1 MEGFLI
7 SDYIYNM
14 KTQLTFER
22 IVGLSSLFIA
32 SCAAFFS
39 IIGIGMLFSGSAIAS
54 MVMASSLEIGKLVA
68 TTFLYRY
75 WKKSQFLLK
84 TYLILAVLALMFITS
99 LGIFGYLTSAYQ
111 QSAIENKLSE
121 EKIVY
126 IQDQK
131 KMFDDK
137 INNSKKRI
145 ENISK
150 LRISQEERLNES
162 MTNVIISRNPIQLAQ
177 IQESTKEF
185 IEKSEKDIEVEN
197 NKIQSSIDE
206 MQKLDK
212 QISDIKLQGSSKKD
226 LQTFK
231 FVADEFGVDINK
243 VVKWFIICLISVFDP
258 LAICL
263 LLAYNTTLGDTI
275 YVKPVV
281 KVEETPKKEPTV
293 EEIVEKSKEE
303 SSQKIKGEQIIKE
316 VIKEVPIHIEKEVI
330 KEVPI
335 EKEVIKEVVIDNSYK
350 PNHFSF

>member
-1 MEGFLI
+1 
-7 SDYIYNM
+7 M
-14 KTQLTFER
+14 KTSLTFER

-54 MVMASSLEIGKLVA
+54 MIMASSLEIGKLVA

-111 QSAIENKLSE
+111 QSAIENKLNE
-121 EKIVY
+121 DKILY

-131 KMFDDK
+131 KMYSIKIDD
-137 INNSKKRI
+137 SKKRV
-145 ENISK
+145 ENITK
-150 LRISQEERLNES
+150 LRTSQEERLNES

-177 IQESTKEF
+177 IQQSTKEF
-185 IEKSEKDIEVEN
+185 IEKTEKDIDTEN
-197 NKIQSSIDE
+197 SKIQSSIDE
-206 MQKLDK
+206 IQKLDK
-212 QISDIKLQGSSKKD
+212 QITDIKLLGSSKKD

-231 FVADEFGVDINK
+231 FVADEFNVDINK

-263 LLAYNTTLGDTI
+263 LLAYNTTLGDVI
-275 YVKPVV
+275 YVKP
-281 KVEETPKKEPTV
+281 TIKKEILENEQTI
-293 EEIVEKSKEE
+293 EDIVEQAKEE
-303 SSQKIKGEQIIKE
+303 ATQEVKDGQIIKE
-316 VIKEVPIHIEKEVI
+316 IIKEVPVHIEKEVI
-330 KEVPI
+330 KEVPV
-335 EKEVIKEVVIDNSYK
+335 EKEVVKEVVIDNSYK

>member
-1 MEGFLI
+1 
-7 SDYIYNM
+7 M
-14 KTQLTFER
+14 KTPLTFER

-54 MVMASSLEIGKLVA
+54 MIMASSLEIGKLVA

-75 WKKSQFLLK
+75 WKKSQILLK

-145 ENISK
+145 ESITK
-150 LRISQEERLNES
+150 LRVSQEERLNES

-177 IQESTKEF
+177 IQQSTKEF
-185 IEKSEKDIEVEN
+185 IDKSEKDIENEN
-197 NKIQSSIDE
+197 NKIQLSIDE

-212 QISDIKLQGSSKKD
+212 QISDIKLQGSGKKD

-263 LLAYNTTLGDTI
+263 LLAYNTTLGDVI
-275 YVKPVV
+275 YVKDVV
-281 KVEETPKKEPTV
+281 KKEEPKNEPTV
-293 EEIVEKSKEE
+293 EEIVEQAKEE
-303 SSQKIKGEQIIKE
+303 ATQEVKDGQIIKE
-316 VIKEVPIHIEKEVI
+316 IIKEVPIHIEKEVI
-330 KEVPI
+330 KEVPV
-335 EKEVIKEVVIDNSYK
+335 EKEVIKEVVVDNSYK

>member
-1 MEGFLI
+1 
-7 SDYIYNM
+7 M
-14 KTQLTFER
+14 KTPMTFER

-54 MVMASSLEIGKLVA
+54 MIMASSLEIGKLVA

-150 LRISQEERLNES
+150 LRVSQEERLNES

-177 IQESTKEF
+177 IQQSTKEF

-275 YVKPVV
+275 YVKPIV

-293 EEIVEKSKEE
+293 EEIVEQAKEE
-303 SSQKIKGEQIIKE
+303 ATQEVKEGQIIKE
-316 VIKEVPIHIEKEVI
+316 IIKEVPVHIEKEVI
-330 KEVPI
+330 KEIPI
-335 EKEVIKEVVIDNSYK
+335 EKEVIKEVVVDNSYK

>member
-1 MEGFLI
+1 
-7 SDYIYNM
+7 M
-14 KTQLTFER
+14 KKPLNFER

-54 MVMASSLEIGKLVA
+54 MIMASSLEIGKLVA

-111 QSAIENKLSE
+111 QSAIDNKLSE

-126 IQDQK
+126 IQYQK

-137 INNSKKRI
+137 IDNSKKRI
-145 ENISK
+145 ENITK
-150 LRISQEERLNES
+150 LRSSQEDRLNES

-177 IQESTKEF
+177 IQQSTKEF
-185 IEKSEKDIEVEN
+185 IEKSEKDIENEN

-206 MQKLDK
+206 IQKLDK
-212 QISDIKLQGSSKKD
+212 QISDIKIKSGGQKD

-231 FVADEFGVDINK
+231 FVAEEFNVDINK

-263 LLAYNTTLGDTI
+263 LLAYNTILGEEL

-281 KVEETPKKEPTV
+281 KIEEEEKSV
-293 EEIVEKSKEE
+293 DEIVEDATEGKKET
-303 SSQKIKGEQIIKE
+303 QIIKE
-316 VIKEVPIHIEKEVI
+316 IIREVPVEKEVI
-330 KEVPI
+330 KEVPV

>member
-1 MEGFLI
+1 
-7 SDYIYNM
+7 
-14 KTQLTFER
+14 
-22 IVGLSSLFIA
+22 
-32 SCAAFFS
+32 
-39 IIGIGMLFSGSAIAS
+39 MLFSGSAIAS
-54 MVMASSLEIGKLVA
+54 MIMASSLEIGKLVA

-75 WKKSQFLLK
+75 WKKSQILLK

-145 ENISK
+145 ENITK
-150 LRISQEERLNES
+150 LRTSQEERLNES

-177 IQESTKEF
+177 IQQSTKEF
-185 IEKSEKDIEVEN
+185 IDKSEKDIENEN
-197 NKIQSSIDE
+197 NKIQLSIDE

-212 QISDIKLQGSSKKD
+212 QISDIKLQGSGKKD

-263 LLAYNTTLGDTI
+263 LLAYNTTLGDVI
-275 YVKPVV
+275 YVKDII
-281 KVEETPKKEPTV
+281 KKEEPKNEPTV
-293 EEIVEKSKEE
+293 EEIVEQAKEE
-303 SSQKIKGEQIIKE
+303 ATQEVKDGQIIKE
-316 VIKEVPIHIEKEVI
+316 IIKEVPVHIEKEVI
-330 KEVPI
+330 KEIPV
-335 EKEVIKEVVIDNSYK
+335 EKEVIKEVIVDNGYK

>member
-1 MEGFLI
+1 
-7 SDYIYNM
+7 M
-14 KTQLTFER
+14 KMPFTFEK

-54 MVMASSLEIGKLVA
+54 MIMASSLEIGKLVA

-75 WKKSQFLLK
+75 WKKSQILLK

-145 ENISK
+145 ENITK

-177 IQESTKEF
+177 IQQSTKEF
-185 IEKSEKDIEVEN
+185 IDKSEKDIENEN

-212 QISDIKLQGSSKKD
+212 QITDIKLQGSTKKD

-263 LLAYNTTLGDTI
+263 LLAYNTTLEEII
-275 YVKPVV
+275 YVKPII
-281 KVEETPKKEPTV
+281 KEKEPTV
-293 EEIVEKSKEE
+293 EEIVKQSKEE
-303 SSQKIKGEQIIKE
+303 ATQEVKNGQMIKEIIKE
-316 VIKEVPIHIEKEVI
+316 VPVHIEKEVI
-330 KEVPI
+330 KEIPV
-335 EKEVIKEVVIDNSYK
+335 EKEVIKEVIVDNGYK

>member
-1 MEGFLI
+1 
-7 SDYIYNM
+7 M
-14 KTQLTFER
+14 KTQFTFER

-54 MVMASSLEIGKLVA
+54 MIMASSLEIGKLVA

-75 WKKSQFLLK
+75 WKSSRLLLK
-84 TYLILAVLALMFITS
+84 TYLILAVVALMFITS

-111 QSAIENKLSE
+111 QSSIENKLSE

-131 KMFDDK
+131 KMYVDK
-137 INNSKKRI
+137 INDAKKRI
-145 ENISK
+145 ENITK
-150 LRISQEERLNES
+150 LRTSQENRLNES
-162 MTNVIISRNPIQLAQ
+162 ITNVIISRNPIQLAQ
-177 IQESTKEF
+177 IQQSTKEF
-185 IEKSEKDIEVEN
+185 IDKSEQDMDVEN
-197 NKIQSSIDE
+197 NKIQSTVDE
-206 MQKLDK
+206 IQKLDK
-212 QISDIKLQGSSKKD
+212 QISDIKIKSGGQKD

-263 LLAYNTTLGDTI
+263 LLAYNTTLGNTI
-275 YVKPVV
+275 SIVKE
-281 KVEETPKKEPTV
+281 KIQEKEPTV
-293 EEIVEKSKEE
+293 EEIVEQAKEE
-303 SSQKIKGEQIIKE
+303 ATQEVKDEQIIKE
-316 VIKEVPIHIEKEVI
+316 IIREVPVEKEVI
-330 KEVPI
+330 REVFVD
-335 EKEVIKEVVIDNSYK
+335 KEVIKEVVVDNSYK

>member
-1 MEGFLI
+1 
-7 SDYIYNM
+7 M
-14 KTQLTFER
+14 KTQFTFER

-54 MVMASSLEIGKLVA
+54 MIMASSLEIGKLVA

-75 WKKSQFLLK
+75 WKKSQMLLK
-84 TYLILAVLALMFITS
+84 TYLILAVVSLMFITS

-111 QSAIENKLSE
+111 QSSIENKLSE

-131 KMFDDK
+131 KMYVDK
-137 INNSKKRI
+137 INDAKKRI
-145 ENISK
+145 ENITK
-150 LRISQEERLNES
+150 LRTSQENRLNES
-162 MTNVIISRNPIQLAQ
+162 ITNVIISRNPIQLAQ
-177 IQESTKEF
+177 IQQSTKEF
-185 IEKSEKDIEVEN
+185 IDKSEQDMDVEN
-197 NKIQSSIDE
+197 NKIQSTVDE
-206 MQKLDK
+206 IQKLDK
-212 QISDIKLQGSSKKD
+212 QISDIKIKSGGQKD

-263 LLAYNTTLGDTI
+263 LLAYNTTLGNTI
-275 YVKPVV
+275 SIVKE
-281 KVEETPKKEPTV
+281 KIQEKEPTV
-293 EEIVEKSKEE
+293 EEIVEQAKEE
-303 SSQKIKGEQIIKE
+303 ATQEVKDEQIIKEIIREVPVEKEVIREVFVDKE
-316 VIKEVPIHIEKEVI
+316 VIKEVFV
-330 KEVPI
+330 
-335 EKEVIKEVVIDNSYK
+335 DNSYK

>member
-1 MEGFLI
+1 
-7 SDYIYNM
+7 M
-14 KTQLTFER
+14 KTPLTFER

-54 MVMASSLEIGKLVA
+54 MIMASSLEIGKLVA

-75 WKKSQFLLK
+75 WKKSQILLK

-145 ENISK
+145 ENITK
-150 LRISQEERLNES
+150 LRTSQEERLNES

-177 IQESTKEF
+177 IQQSTKEF
-185 IEKSEKDIEVEN
+185 IDKSEKDIENEN
-197 NKIQSSIDE
+197 NKIQLSIDE

-212 QISDIKLQGSSKKD
+212 QISDIKLQGSGKKD

-263 LLAYNTTLGDTI
+263 LLAYNTTLGDVI
-275 YVKPVV
+275 YVKNVI
-281 KVEETPKKEPTV
+281 KKEEPKNEPTV
-293 EEIVEKSKEE
+293 EEIVEQAKEE
-303 SSQKIKGEQIIKE
+303 ATQEVKDGQIIKE
-316 VIKEVPIHIEKEVI
+316 IIKEVPVHIEKEVI
-330 KEVPI
+330 KEIPV
-335 EKEVIKEVVIDNSYK
+335 EKEVIKEVIVDNGYK

>member
-1 MEGFLI
+1 
-7 SDYIYNM
+7 M
-14 KTQLTFER
+14 KTQFTFER

-54 MVMASSLEIGKLVA
+54 MIMASSLEIGKLVA

-75 WKKSQFLLK
+75 WKSSRLLLK
-84 TYLILAVLALMFITS
+84 TYLILAVVALMFITS

-111 QSAIENKLSE
+111 QSSIENKLSE

-131 KMFDDK
+131 KMYVDK
-137 INNSKKRI
+137 INDAKKRI
-145 ENISK
+145 ENITK
-150 LRISQEERLNES
+150 LRTSQENRLNES
-162 MTNVIISRNPIQLAQ
+162 ITNVIISRNPIQLAQ
-177 IQESTKEF
+177 IQQSTKEF
-185 IEKSEKDIEVEN
+185 IDKSEQDMDVEN
-197 NKIQSSIDE
+197 NKIQSTVDE
-206 MQKLDK
+206 IQKLDK
-212 QISDIKLQGSSKKD
+212 QISDIKIKSGGQKD

-263 LLAYNTTLGDTI
+263 LLAYNTTLGNTI
-275 YVKPVV
+275 SIVKE
-281 KVEETPKKEPTV
+281 KIQEKEPTV
-293 EEIVEKSKEE
+293 EEIVEQAKEE
-303 SSQKIKGEQIIKE
+303 ATQEVKDGQIIKEIIREVPVEKEVIREVFVDKE
-316 VIKEVPIHIEKEVI
+316 VIKEVFV
-330 KEVPI
+330 
-335 EKEVIKEVVIDNSYK
+335 DNSYK

>member
-1 MEGFLI
+1 
-7 SDYIYNM
+7 M
-14 KTQLTFER
+14 KTPLTFER

-54 MVMASSLEIGKLVA
+54 MIMASSLEIGKLVA

-75 WKKSQFLLK
+75 WKKSQILLK

-145 ENISK
+145 ENITK
-150 LRISQEERLNES
+150 LRTSQEERLNES

-177 IQESTKEF
+177 IQQSTKEF
-185 IEKSEKDIEVEN
+185 IDKSEKDIENEN
-197 NKIQSSIDE
+197 NKIQLSIDE

-212 QISDIKLQGSSKKD
+212 QISDIKLQGSGKKD

-263 LLAYNTTLGDTI
+263 LLAYNTTLGDVI
-275 YVKPVV
+275 YVKDII
-281 KVEETPKKEPTV
+281 KKEEPKNEPTV
-293 EEIVEKSKEE
+293 EEIVEQAKEE
-303 SSQKIKGEQIIKE
+303 ATQEVKDGQIIKE
-316 VIKEVPIHIEKEVI
+316 IIKEVPVHIEKEVI
-330 KEVPI
+330 KEIPV
-335 EKEVIKEVVIDNSYK
+335 EKEVIKEVIVDNGYK

>member
-1 MEGFLI
+1 
-7 SDYIYNM
+7 M
-14 KTQLTFER
+14 KTPLTFER

-54 MVMASSLEIGKLVA
+54 MIMASSLEIGKLVA

-75 WKKSQFLLK
+75 WKKSQILLK

-145 ENISK
+145 ENITK
-150 LRISQEERLNES
+150 LRTSQEERLNES

-177 IQESTKEF
+177 IQQSTKEF
-185 IEKSEKDIEVEN
+185 IDKSEKDIENEN
-197 NKIQSSIDE
+197 NKIQLSIDE

-212 QISDIKLQGSSKKD
+212 QISDIKLQGSGKKD

-263 LLAYNTTLGDTI
+263 LLAYNTTLGDVI
-275 YVKPVV
+275 YVKDIV
-281 KVEETPKKEPTV
+281 KKEESKNEPTV
-293 EEIVEKSKEE
+293 EEIVEQAKEE
-303 SSQKIKGEQIIKE
+303 ATQEVKDGQIIKE
-316 VIKEVPIHIEKEVI
+316 IIKEVPVHI
-330 KEVPI
+330 
-335 EKEVIKEVVIDNSYK
+335 
-350 PNHFSF
+350 

>member
-1 MEGFLI
+1 
-7 SDYIYNM
+7 M
-14 KTQLTFER
+14 KTQFTFER

-54 MVMASSLEIGKLVA
+54 MIMASSLEIGKLVA

-75 WKKSQFLLK
+75 WKRSQLLLK
-84 TYLILAVLALMFITS
+84 TYLILAVVALMFITS

-131 KMFDDK
+131 KMYSDK
-137 INNSKKRI
+137 ISDAKKRI

-150 LRISQEERLNES
+150 LRVSQEERLNES

-177 IQESTKEF
+177 IQQSTKEF
-185 IEKSEKDIEVEN
+185 IDKSEKDIDTEN
-197 NKIQSSIDE
+197 NKIQSTVDE
-206 MQKLDK
+206 IQKLDK
-212 QISDIKLQGSSKKD
+212 QISDIKIKSGGQKD

-263 LLAYNTTLGDTI
+263 LLAYNTTLGDVI
-275 YVKPVV
+275 YVKPTV
-281 KVEETPKKEPTV
+281 KVEENPKKEPTV
-293 EEIVEKSKEE
+293 EEIVEQAKEE
-303 SSQKIKGEQIIKE
+303 ATQEVKEGQIIKE
-316 VIKEVPIHIEKEVI
+316 IIKEVPVHIEKEVI
-330 KEVPI
+330 KEVPV
-335 EKEVIKEVVIDNSYK
+335 EKEIIKEVVVDNSYK

>member
-1 MEGFLI
+1 
-7 SDYIYNM
+7 M
-14 KTQLTFER
+14 KTPLTFER

-54 MVMASSLEIGKLVA
+54 MIMASSLEIGKLVA

-75 WKKSQFLLK
+75 WKKSQILLK

-126 IQDQK
+126 IQNQK

-145 ENISK
+145 ENITK
-150 LRISQEERLNES
+150 LRTSQEERLNES

-177 IQESTKEF
+177 IQQSTKEF
-185 IEKSEKDIEVEN
+185 IDKSEKDIENEN
-197 NKIQSSIDE
+197 NKIQLSIDE

-212 QISDIKLQGSSKKD
+212 QISDIKLQGSGKKD

-263 LLAYNTTLGDTI
+263 LLAYNTTLGDVI
-275 YVKPVV
+275 YVKDIV
-281 KVEETPKKEPTV
+281 KKEESKNEPTV
-293 EEIVEKSKEE
+293 EEIVEQAKEE
-303 SSQKIKGEQIIKE
+303 ATQEVKDGQIIKE
-316 VIKEVPIHIEKEVI
+316 IIKEVPVHIEKEVI
-330 KEVPI
+330 KEIPV
-335 EKEVIKEVVIDNSYK
+335 EKEVIKEVIVDNGYK

>member
-1 MEGFLI
+1 
-7 SDYIYNM
+7 M
-14 KTQLTFER
+14 KLQFTFER
-22 IVGLSSLFIA
+22 MVGISSLFIA

-54 MVMASSLEIGKLVA
+54 MIMASSLEIGKLVA

-75 WKKSQFLLK
+75 WKSSQLLLK
-84 TYLILAVLALMFITS
+84 TYLILAVVALMFITS

-131 KMFDDK
+131 KMYVDK
-137 INNSKKRI
+137 INDAKKRI
-145 ENISK
+145 ENITK
-150 LRISQEERLNES
+150 LRTSQENRLNES
-162 MTNVIISRNPIQLAQ
+162 ITNIIISRNPIQLSQ
-177 IQESTKEF
+177 IQQSTKEF
-185 IEKSEKDIEVEN
+185 IDKSERDIDVEN
-197 NKIQSSIDE
+197 NRIQSTVDE
-206 MQKLDK
+206 IQKLDK
-212 QISDIKLQGSSKKD
+212 QISDIKIKSGGQKD

-263 LLAYNTTLGDTI
+263 LLAYNTTLGDVI
-275 YVKPVV
+275 YVKPIV
-281 KVEETPKKEPTV
+281 KIEEVPEKEPSV
-293 EEIVEKSKEE
+293 EEIVEQAKQEAIEEVKE
-303 SSQKIKGEQIIKE
+303 GQIIKE
-316 VIKEVPIHIEKEVI
+316 IIREVPVEKEVI
-330 KEVPI
+330 KEIIV
-335 EKEVIKEVVIDNSYK
+335 DNSYK